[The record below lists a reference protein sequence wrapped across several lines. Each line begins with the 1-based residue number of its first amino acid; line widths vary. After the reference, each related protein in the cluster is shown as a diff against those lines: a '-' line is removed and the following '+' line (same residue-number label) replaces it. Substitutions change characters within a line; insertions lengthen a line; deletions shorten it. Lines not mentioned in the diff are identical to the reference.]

1 MSILR
6 HIPNVFTSLN
16 LLAGCIGIVY
26 VTTDRLEFA
35 AYFVWIGAFF
45 DFLDGF
51 SAKLLKVESPIGK
64 EHDSLADMVTFGVL
78 PSFVVFKL
86 LEGSGP
92 HWVPYLG
99 FLIAIF
105 SALRLAKFNV
115 DTQQRSVFVG
125 FPTPAN
131 ALFFSGLMFG
141 DSNYIGESMSSPPFL
156 IILTLIFSLL
166 MVSPI
171 KFIALKFTTTVWAGN
186 EMKIVF
192 LIGAMV
198 LSVLLGIEAISLV
211 VLWYIGISLV
221 GNVFSKL

>member
-1 MSILR
+1 MSIVK
-6 HIPNVFTSLN
+6 HIPNLFTSLN
-16 LLAGCIGIVY
+16 LLSGCVGIVF
-26 VTTDRLEFA
+26 VTSGKLESA

-51 SAKLLKVESPIGK
+51 TAKLFKVESPIGK

-78 PSFVVFKL
+78 PSFVIFKL
-86 LEGSGP
+86 LEGNGP
-92 HWVPYLG
+92 EWVSYLA

-115 DTQQRSVFVG
+115 DTKQREVFVG

-131 ALFFSGLMFG
+131 ALFFTGLMFTNE
-141 DSNYIGESMSSPPFL
+141 NYIGNAISGYPILL
-156 IILTLIFSLL
+156 IITLIFSLL

-171 KFIALKFTTTVWAGN
+171 KFIALKFSHTNWNGN
-186 EMKIVF
+186 EMKFVF
-192 LIGAMV
+192 LLGAMAIT
-198 LSVLLGIEAISLV
+198 LLLGINAVSLV
-211 VLWYIGISLV
+211 VLWYMAISLV